1 MDCGEGPTKAGKA
14 RVCTGSVTFRRGT
27 YPGGWSER
35 RWMEQQSNTEYVSL
49 AYGPF
54 RGGALGLTEWG
65 GRSREMPAVRKLRTA
80 DFRFLYKFLK
90 ESGSCFDDGGNASE
104 KKNKI

>member
-14 RVCTGSVTFRRGT
+14 RACTGSVTFRRGT

-54 RGGALGLTEWG
+54 RGGALGLTERG
-65 GRSREMPAVRKLRTA
+65 IDRGRCL
-80 DFRFLYKFLK
+80 LY
-90 ESGSCFDDGGNASE
+90 GSCVRRTFAFYINF
-104 KKNKI
+104 